1 MYQQPL
7 FIVQGPLAIWTTQG
21 PCFPKE
27 GRMKERGLTL
37 QPQGNYQM
45 AKCFF
50 HRMIQNNRV
59 TPGKLS

>member
-50 HRMIQNNRV
+50 HWMIQNN
-59 TPGKLS
+59 

>member
-50 HRMIQNNRV
+50 HWMIQNNRV